1 MIYEKRDAGM
11 AVKREDMPV
20 KDVRSVAV
28 ESTHKPPQ
36 PVSSVGYIT
45 RQKPGIVQRIKR
57 RRRLRQ
63 GIKATAVFFAALA
76 FCVFT
81 LDAKLLHGRMRAE
94 IGNALRQGA
103 RYTLE
108 NVAQNTAE
116 KENTLYT
123 RLLYDR
129 TVQYPMAQAG
139 GAQKF
144 DLLAKEAKKE
154 TQETVAAASNV
165 SGGFVDGTKFY
176 PITSLDL
183 SAESL
188 YVLSNGT
195 NFSPDTQ
202 KLAEITPKALENV
215 ELTDEPL
222 VLIVHTH
229 GEECY
234 TEYMDM
240 YPQDEATRSSDTDK
254 NVVRV
259 GKEIADTLSD
269 FGVNSVH
276 CTTMHDS
283 ESFINAYSG
292 SASSVKQYLKQYP
305 SIKIVVDV
313 HRDAII
319 RDDGE
324 SVKAVTNIAGQD
336 YAQLMFVVG
345 TNELGHNH
353 PDWQDN
359 LSLALSLQKSIE
371 DTYPSLCRSINLRNV
386 PFNQQLSSGYL
397 LLEVGTSANTLDEA
411 LRSARAF
418 GENLA
423 RSVVSSQY

>member
-1 MIYEKRDAGM
+1 MIYEKREAGIE
-11 AVKREDMPV
+11 VKRDDMPI
-20 KDVRSVAV
+20 KDVRTVFARDVAEQV
-28 ESTHKPPQ
+28 PLQE
-36 PVSSVGYIT
+36 PVYIT
-45 RQKPGIVQRIKR
+45 RPRVITGKRALR
-57 RRRLRQ
+57 RRWLRQ
-63 GIKATAVFFAALA
+63 KLKASAVFFAVLSASL
-76 FCVFT
+76 FV
-81 LDAKLLHGRMRAE
+81 LDAKFLHGRMRTDLYE
-94 IGNALRQGA
+94 TLKDGA
-103 RYTLE
+103 KQTLQ
-108 NVAQNTAE
+108 NVAEDFPDE
-116 KENTLYT
+116 KNTLYT

-129 TVQYPMAQAG
+129 TDEYTVAEQESEP
-139 GAQKF
+139 KF
-144 DLLAKEAKKE
+144 DLLTEEKQITRE
-154 TQETVAAASNV
+154 ETVAVAGSV
-165 SGGFVDGTKFY
+165 SESYVDGTTYY

-183 SAESL
+183 SADSL

-195 NFSPDTQ
+195 SFSPDME
-202 KLAEITPKALENV
+202 KLSMVTPKALENV
-215 ELTDEPL
+215 EVTDEPL

-234 TEYMDM
+234 TEHTDM
-240 YPQDEATRSSDTDK
+240 YPMDESTRSADTEK

-259 GKEIADTLSD
+259 GKEIADTLLD
-269 FGVNSVH
+269 FGINALH

-292 SASSVKQYLKQYP
+292 SASSVKEYLKEYP
-305 SIKIVVDV
+305 SIKFVIDV

-324 SVKAVTNIAGQD
+324 SIKAVTNIAGQD
-336 YAQLMFVVG
+336 YAQIMFVVG
-345 TNELGHNH
+345 TNELGHSH
-353 PDWQDN
+353 PQWRDN

-423 RSVVSSQY
+423 RTVVSSAT